1 MVGIGAGFCRSCRNA
16 CSIAVRQHA
25 AVQQRLSDRS
35 DTLTVNSTVL
45 NAAPGGLMFGSL
57 KVFFDGVAVS
67 ADFGTPASD
76 TTDAG
81 REYEL

>member
-1 MVGIGAGFCRSCRNA
+1 
-16 CSIAVRQHA
+16 
-25 AVQQRLSDRS
+25 
-35 DTLTVNSTVL
+35 
-45 NAAPGGLMFGSL
+45 MFGAL

-76 TTDAG
+76 TADAG